1 MAEGPRFP
9 AAAGACPSGD
19 AGRPY
24 RSIRESPWQ
33 GSCLAWES
41 QGPVCSADAA
51 EGLVPTRGR
60 LAGPGSAAWMG
71 KGDPEAISGSTDS
84 RTQTLEHFL
93 ASQR

>member
-1 MAEGPRFP
+1 MSCSGWCLSFRGWWEALQEHQGIPMA
-9 AAAGACPSGD
+9 
-19 AGRPY
+19 
-24 RSIRESPWQ
+24 

-51 EGLVPTRGR
+51 EGLVPTRER

-71 KGDPEAISGSTDS
+71 KGDPEAISGPTDS